1 MRGAEYLL
9 DALPAPGSFQFY
21 VLSALLFVIGAS
33 SLYQLLRPR
42 IRYRVKKSRKL
53 HLLLQSMQNDAQL
66 FSYLRKV
73 DPFLFEELI
82 LTAYESKGYPIKR
95 NKRYTGD
102 GGIDGQV
109 KINDK
114 WHYIQA
120 KRYSKAINPAHVL
133 EFSNLCQKR
142 ERLGLFIHTG
152 RTGPK
157 SNSIFSTCE
166 RISVISGSKL
176 IHLLRVD
183 SN

>member
-21 VLSALLFVIGAS
+21 VLSALLVVIGAS
-33 SLYQLLRPR
+33 SLYQVLRPR

-53 HLLLQSMQNDAQL
+53 HVQIQSMENDARL
-66 FSYLRKV
+66 FGYLRKV

-82 LTAYESKGYPIKR
+82 LTAYESKGFTIKR

-109 KINDK
+109 KIDDK

-120 KRYSKAINPAHVL
+120 KRYSSAINPKHVQD
-133 EFSNLCQKR
+133 FSTLCRDRKR
-142 ERLGLFIHTG
+142 PGVFIHTG

-157 SNSIFSTCE
+157 SSSIFSACE
-166 RISVISGSKL
+166 RVSVISGSKL
-176 IHLLRVD
+176 IQLLKSD
-183 SN
+183 LH